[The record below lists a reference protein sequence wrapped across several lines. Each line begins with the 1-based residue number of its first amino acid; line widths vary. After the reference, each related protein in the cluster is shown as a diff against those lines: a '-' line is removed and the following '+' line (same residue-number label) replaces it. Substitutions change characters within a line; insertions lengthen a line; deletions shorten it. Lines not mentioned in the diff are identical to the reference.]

1 MITISESGFQ
11 AALKDTIK
19 LGRDMERERIVRALN
34 DDAVMQTN
42 VSTEWLEYIIG
53 IIEGD
58 AE

>member
-1 MITISESGFQ
+1 MISLSETGFRD
-11 AALKDTIK
+11 ALLDSIK
-19 LGRDMERERIVRALN
+19 LGREMERERIVRALN

-42 VSTEWLEYIIG
+42 VSTQWLEYIIQ

>member
-42 VSTEWLEYIIG
+42 VSTEWLEYIIQ